1 MPSMRHHT
9 EVESSEPVTM
19 VDEIER
25 QRASLVLERAF
36 VAAQLGMPSEDH
48 ETALDLLRIQLGALL
63 VDHLA
68 PDERTIEY
76 RGSHRASIEDHW
88 QRMVTTA
95 VTHTF
100 LLGGGFVQPEPLLA
114 AVVDHLERTS
124 AGGEGTRRPPLDHGR
139 LVLGVLEDLA
149 VFEATARAGRMA
161 GPADMAALVD
171 LIALAAIGAVRGD
184 PPAGAPASPA
194 ARGRGRW
201 SRSTAM
207 VAASFGIPDA
217 SLVEATKE
225 GWVCD
230 ACGCFFAGTVE
241 GSVAHPDRFAP
252 IGRRGPCDGS
262 TECAC
267 HAAPVRREIR

>member
-1 MPSMRHHT
+1 MGHHT
-9 EVESSEPVTM
+9 DVESPDPVTT
-19 VDEIER
+19 VDEIDR

-48 ETALDLLRIQLGALL
+48 ETAVDLLRIQLGALL

-76 RGSHRASIEDHW
+76 RGSHRATIEDHW

-100 LLGGGFVQPEPLLA
+100 LLGGGFVQPDPLLD
-114 AVVDHLERTS
+114 AVVAHLARAS
-124 AGGEGTRRPPLDHGR
+124 DGSGAVHRPPLDHGR

-149 VFEATARAGRMA
+149 VFDATGRAGRMA

-171 LIALAAIGAVRGD
+171 LVALATIGAVRGD

-194 ARGRGRW
+194 ARRRGRW
-201 SRSTAM
+201 SRSTAT
-207 VAASFGIPDA
+207 VAATFGIPEV
-217 SLVEATKE
+217 SLIEATKD

-230 ACGCFFAGTVE
+230 ACGCFFAGTVD
-241 GSVAHPDRFAP
+241 GAVAHPDRFAP
-252 IGRRGPCDGS
+252 VGRTGPCDGS
-262 TECAC
+262 IECAC